1 MPRGRPP
8 IPRTKEEALIARR
21 EQVRK
26 NVQAFRKRKQSQN
39 SSNAVRTRTKDDAY
53 TFVLEDL
60 GQLESGDHGHRVSSE
75 NATVDSNIPQINK
88 DRARAIS
95 SQETFREPSV
105 LALRHGTTSGLS
117 FVASV
122 PASVDGGPASLQQY
136 SSNFTHAFF
145 SSRATTGTHWS
156 QMLPALVNRNHTL
169 DTSIQALCLLQ
180 VGHNRGNHIFP
191 QSLLLY
197 NRALKGLQSSLVQ
210 HGHGFKVE
218 IFAAMMI
225 LGVYE
230 LLQGTSVEGK
240 SWMAHFEGGAT
251 YINLFSYSDVIKT
264 SPQMAFHFLEAICI
278 FDALATR
285 KQTWC
290 STSKWW
296 RDTVDQFGGEAYGSL
311 LRMLTSLP
319 GVLEQCDRAMS
330 LEISSEAVDEWI
342 RLLRLCLRLEDAFLG
357 WLKRTTASEKPDF
370 QPLIKIIAE
379 PIPLGET
386 DLPLV
391 TTFPDL
397 FTARLYLLYW
407 SSIILLYDTIIAIL
421 RKFHPYSSGAYPYQL
436 LCADIIDSRST
447 TQAYVTT
454 SHLFSTIIL
463 RSVPYCLEQK
473 HIVLGKSILLLP
485 LITARDHFRKC
496 EENGLSERCDQWLER
511 LGWEKLK
518 FGLRV

>member
-8 IPRTKEEALIARR
+8 IPRTKEEALTARR

-26 NVQAFRKRKQSQN
+26 NVQAFRKRKQTQN
-39 SSNAVRTRTKDDAY
+39 SSSGNRSETKEDAY

-60 GQLESGDHGHRVSSE
+60 GQLDSGDQSHKVSSE
-75 NATVDSNIPQINK
+75 NASVQSGTLQSSI
-88 DRARAIS
+88 DRVRATS
-95 SQETFREPSV
+95 SQETFREPSMI
-105 LALRHGTTSGLS
+105 ALQHRTTSALS
-117 FVASV
+117 FAVPV
-122 PASVDGGPASLQQY
+122 PASIDGGPASLQQY

-156 QMLPALVNRNHTL
+156 QMLPSLVNRNQTL

-191 QSLLLY
+191 QSYLLY
-197 NRALKGLQSSLVQ
+197 NRALKGLQSSLAQ
-210 HGHGFKVE
+210 HGHEFKVE

-251 YINLFSYSDVIKT
+251 YINMFSYSDVVKT
-264 SPQMAFHFLEAICI
+264 SPRMAFHFLEAICI

-290 STSKWW
+290 SKSEWW

-330 LEISSEAVDEWI
+330 LEVSSEAVDQWT

-370 QPLIKIIAE
+370 QPFIKIIAE
-379 PIPLGET
+379 PIPADET

-407 SSIILLYDTIIAIL
+407 SSIILLYESIIAIL
-421 RKFHPYSSGAYPYQL
+421 HKFHPYSSDTDPHRL
-436 LCADIIDSRST
+436 LCADVIDSRST
-447 TQAYVTT
+447 AQAYITT

-463 RSVPYCLEQK
+463 RSVPYCLEQR

-485 LITARDHFRKC
+485 LLTARNHFRKR
-496 EENGLSERCDQWLER
+496 EENRLAGRCDQWLEK
-511 LGWEKLK
+511 LGWKELK